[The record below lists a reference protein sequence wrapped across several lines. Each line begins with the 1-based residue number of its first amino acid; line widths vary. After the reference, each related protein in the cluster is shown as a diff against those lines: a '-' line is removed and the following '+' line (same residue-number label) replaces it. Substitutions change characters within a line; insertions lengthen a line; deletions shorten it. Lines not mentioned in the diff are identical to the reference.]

1 MSTIFLR
8 RLCQDSEAGD
18 LQGGCAPAWSGTL
31 ENEDVVEDKYL
42 FAVQGGQD
50 DLTVP
55 DEVGD
60 VLDRLQVVCLLG
72 VRERLLLQSLGV
84 ITFERWLIRC

>member
-1 MSTIFLR
+1 M
-8 RLCQDSEAGD
+8 
-18 LQGGCAPAWSGTL
+18 PAWSGTL
-31 ENEDVVEDKYL
+31 GSDDVDGHKDL
-42 FAVQGGQD
+42 LAVQGGQD

-84 ITFERWLIRC
+84 ITFER

>member
-1 MSTIFLR
+1 MAPHCMA
-8 RLCQDSEAGD
+8 RLDLVNCRD
-18 LQGGCAPAWSGTL
+18 LQLA
-31 ENEDVVEDKYL
+31 E
-42 FAVQGGQD
+42 QGGQD

-72 VRERLLLQSLGV
+72 VRDRLLLQSLGV
-84 ITFERWLIRC
+84 ITFESWLIRC